1 MGACLGRSCDCL
13 MAFLSPQGTEDLME
27 DRLPGLM
34 GNLLPNMV
42 KVGQASSVLFA
53 NQVPAVCVFVAVI
66 DKVRIIRN
74 CRYIHIFTFFSTG
87 YGGWPSESQPQGASG
102 NLSVSLSV
110 SVCLFLFLSPSLSS
124 SFNTLKIYFNP
135 SIFYNNLKT

>member
-1 MGACLGRSCDCL
+1 

-53 NQVPAVCVFVAVI
+53 NQVPAVCVIVAVI

-74 CRYIHIFTFFSTG
+74 CRYIYISRFSLQVMEDG
-87 YGGWPSESQPQGASG
+87 RL
-102 NLSVSLSV
+102 NLSHKEHLVTCLSLCLCLSV
-110 SVCLFLFLSPSLSS
+110 YS
-124 SFNTLKIYFNP
+124 SFFHLLFPLASTH
-135 SIFYNNLKT
+135 